1 VGRSTWLEGGEILGG
16 GEGRETV
23 IRTYLRKNERKGKN
37 KIRKKGK
44 GLSHCKDTV
53 FKKLKYPY
61 VLIKSLILY
70 NLIMTS
76 FFKNYSMLQFQ

>member
-1 VGRSTWLEGGEILGG
+1 MVGRRRDT
-16 GEGRETV
+16 GRRRGKGNCNQAYV
-23 IRTYLRKNERKGKN
+23 RKNEKKGKN

-44 GLSHCKDTV
+44 GLSHFKDTV

-76 FFKNYSMLQFQ
+76 FFKNYSTLQFQ